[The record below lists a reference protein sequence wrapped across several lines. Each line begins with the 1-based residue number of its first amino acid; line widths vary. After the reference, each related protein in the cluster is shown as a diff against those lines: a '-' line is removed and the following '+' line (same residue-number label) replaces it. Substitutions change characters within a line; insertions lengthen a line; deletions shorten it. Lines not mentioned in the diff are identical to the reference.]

1 MKVQRRSSFA
11 EAWMRLKK
19 NKLAMVA
26 LVIVCLLIL
35 TAIFAD
41 LITPYENA
49 IANNA
54 AAKYAKPSA
63 AHWFGCDNLGRDL
76 FARVIH
82 GSRVSLLLG
91 FGATAVAT
99 VIASLLGSAAAFIGG
114 KFDAVV
120 MRLVDILSSIPSILL
135 SLAIA
140 AGFGRGLPQLVISI
154 AIGSLPGYIRIVR
167 STVLGIASQEYIEAA
182 KAVGISTRS
191 IIVSQI
197 LPNALSTILVQA
209 TMMVSANILSGTML
223 SFLGLGVP
231 VPRPEWGAIM
241 SDGLDY
247 IRYASH
253 LVIFPT
259 IFIAITALS
268 INILGDG
275 LRDAFDP
282 RLKGKA

>member
-1 MKVQRRSSFA
+1 MKVKRRSSFS
-11 EAWMRLKK
+11 EAWMRLRK
-19 NKLAMVA
+19 NKLAIICLA
-26 LVIVCLLIL
+26 IVCILIL
-35 TAIFAD
+35 IAIFAD
-41 LITPYENA
+41 LIIPYENA
-49 IANNA
+49 IANNS
-54 AAKYAKPSA
+54 AAKFAKPSA
-63 AHWFGCDNLGRDL
+63 EHWFGCDNLGRVL

-99 VIASLLGSAAAFIGG
+99 VAASLLGSAAAFLGG
-114 KFDAVV
+114 KFDTVV
-120 MRLVDILSSIPSILL
+120 MRLADILSSIPPILL

-154 AIGSLPGYIRIVR
+154 AIGSLPGYVRIVR
-167 STVLGIASQEYIEAA
+167 STVLGISGQEYIEAA
-182 KAVGISTRS
+182 RS
-191 IIVSQI
+191 MGFGTGKIIVSEI

-241 SDGLDY
+241 SDGLEY
-247 IRYASH
+247 IRYAAH

>member
-63 AHWFGCDNLGRDL
+63 EHWFGCDNLGRDL

>member
-197 LPNALSTILVQA
+197 LPNARSTILVQA
-209 TMMVSANILSGTML
+209 TMMVSAHILSGTML

>member
-1 MKVQRRSSFA
+1 M
-11 EAWMRLKK
+11 
-19 NKLAMVA
+19 
-26 LVIVCLLIL
+26 
-35 TAIFAD
+35 
-41 LITPYENA
+41 
-49 IANNA
+49 
-54 AAKYAKPSA
+54 
-63 AHWFGCDNLGRDL
+63 
-76 FARVIH
+76 
-82 GSRVSLLLG
+82 
-91 FGATAVAT
+91 
-99 VIASLLGSAAAFIGG
+99 
-114 KFDAVV
+114 
-120 MRLVDILSSIPSILL
+120 
-135 SLAIA
+135 
-140 AGFGRGLPQLVISI
+140 VISI
-154 AIGSLPGYIRIVR
+154 AIGSLPGYVRIVR
-167 STVLGIASQEYIEAA
+167 STVLGISGQEYIEAA
-182 KAVGISTRS
+182 RS
-191 IIVSQI
+191 MGFGTGKIIVSEI

>member
-41 LITPYENA
+41 FITPYENA

-63 AHWFGCDNLGRDL
+63 EHWFGCDNLGRDL

>member
-41 LITPYENA
+41 FITPYENA

-63 AHWFGCDNLGRDL
+63 AHWYGCDNLGRDL

>member
-63 AHWFGCDNLGRDL
+63 EHWFGCDNLGRDL

-259 IFIAITALS
+259 SFIAITALS